1 MNVNKDPNSKK
12 IFVVDSENV
21 DVFSLLKHLYFVS
34 DYSLVLTGCPP
45 PPPHFHTCA
54 PLAQAFGTFCYFHC
68 LSLNAG
74 KTVSKSVSQSLNQRV
89 SNSLIQ

>member
-45 PPPHFHTCA
+45 PH
-54 PLAQAFGTFCYFHC
+54 PLTFIHVLHLLRPLVHSVIF
-68 LSLNAG
+68 
-74 KTVSKSVSQSLNQRV
+74 TVSL
-89 SNSLIQ
+89 

>member
-34 DYSLVLTGCPP
+34 DYSLVLTRCPP
-45 PPPHFHTCA
+45 
-54 PLAQAFGTFCYFHC
+54 
-68 LSLNAG
+68 
-74 KTVSKSVSQSLNQRV
+74 KTVSKSVSQSLNQQV